1 MPRVS
6 FTPHLRRHVD
16 CPDVR
21 VEGETLRTVLEQVFA
36 LQPGLRGYVVDDQGA
51 LRKHVVVFV
60 DNRVV
65 SDRIGLAD
73 PVRDNSEI
81 FVMQA
86 LSGG

>member
-16 CPDVR
+16 CPDVY

-36 LQPGLRGYVVDDQGA
+36 LQPKLRGYVVDDQGS

-60 DNRVV
+60 DNRVI
-65 SDRIGLAD
+65 SDRAGLTD
-73 PVRDNSEI
+73 PVCENSEI